1 MIVAVPLGADLLKV
15 GVAVAI
21 AAPKIYKTGKAIA
34 TVIDAKA
41 KKEEKDKK

>member
-1 MIVAVPLGADLLKV
+1 MIVAVPLGIDLLKV

-21 AAPKIYKTGKAIA
+21 AAPKIYSTGKAIA
-34 TVIDAKA
+34 AAVDAKA